1 MAPEHAQQTGPAQDG
16 RAGVEAEWEQTP
28 DFHKAWLDKS
38 RDVIARAEWR
48 RRKLTKRVRVSHS
61 RP

>member
-1 MAPEHAQQTGPAQDG
+1 M
-16 RAGVEAEWEQTP
+16 EAEWEQTP

-48 RRKLTKRVRVSHS
+48 RRKLTKRVRAGCPSPASHCMTCITLHG
-61 RP
+61 